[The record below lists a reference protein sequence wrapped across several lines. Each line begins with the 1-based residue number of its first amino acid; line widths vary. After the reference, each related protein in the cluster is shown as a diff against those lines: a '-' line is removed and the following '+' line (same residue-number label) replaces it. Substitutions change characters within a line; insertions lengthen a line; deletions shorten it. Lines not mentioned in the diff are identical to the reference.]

1 MASKWEIAL
10 NLFEIFSPNT
20 SVPADSPAPDGSTFT
35 ELAGALE
42 KSKEWR
48 KSLQILS
55 IALSKD
61 IVPDGTFTGS
71 VASAVADACG
81 EAAAMSFLREML
93 KKWYEARK
101 ASGIRLNDLAPDAS
115 DVLVPG
121 TAVDGVEVLARRQGV
136 VVLMKPSGLSTE
148 NMMEMI
154 FGRLWS
160 ASVQT
165 VSRHKSKSVGV
176 CLCLLICFA

>member
-1 MASKWEIAL
+1 MASMWEIAL
-10 NLFEIFSPNT
+10 NLFEIFAQHT
-20 SVPADSPAPDGSTFT
+20 SDPADSISAPDGSTFT

-55 IALSKD
+55 IALSKN
-61 IVPDGTFTGS
+61 IVPDGTFAGS

-81 EAAAMSFLREML
+81 EAAAMSLLREML
-93 KKWYEARK
+93 KKWYASK
-101 ASGIRLNDLAPDAS
+101 ASDISDIRLDDPAANAS
-115 DVLVPG
+115 DVLPG
-121 TAVDGVEVLARRQGV
+121 TAVDGVEVLARRPGV

-148 NMMEMI
+148 SMMEMV
-154 FGRLWS
+154 FGRLWT

-165 VSRHKSKSVGV
+165 VSRRK
-176 CLCLLICFA
+176 